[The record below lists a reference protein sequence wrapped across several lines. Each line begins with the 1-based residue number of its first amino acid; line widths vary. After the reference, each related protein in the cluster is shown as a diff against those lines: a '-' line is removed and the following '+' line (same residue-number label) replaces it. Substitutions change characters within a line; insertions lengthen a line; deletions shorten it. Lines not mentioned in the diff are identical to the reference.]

1 MKFKEF
7 SKWCNERACDGCWGM
22 AEAIVCCETA
32 QTIYKLPFWKREK
45 AWKEIYKDNYDP
57 DLFDSKNIGNTCVGL
72 TYKETKLFLK
82 KMKKKGWY

>member
-32 QTIYKLPFWKREK
+32 QAIYKLPFWKREK
-45 AWKEIYKDNYDP
+45 AWAEIYKDNIIP
-57 DLFDSKNIGNTCVGL
+57 VVIATNNKI
-72 TYKETKLFLK
+72 KEYLEDHKDEIIQNN
-82 KMKKKGWY
+82 